1 MFTAGYPCAMHALTT
16 LQELEVRV
24 CGLCW
29 WGEEAVLAVT
39 KQGSLYWLKVY
50 PRTHLDTASLLH
62 PPVRLPVGMKP
73 AFFSAVPATTAG
85 TAAAAAGGSAAS
97 SSKEQGEAL
106 HVLVASQRSYL
117 VYTVRCVMCLC
128 ATYIACCL
136 THSADSAT
144 VLVTAIINRK
154 TASEL

>member
-1 MFTAGYPCAMHALTT
+1 
-16 LQELEVRV
+16 VRV

-73 AFFSAVPATTAG
+73 AFFSAVPAT
-85 TAAAAAGGSAAS
+85 AAAGSSAAA

-117 VYTVRCVMCLC
+117 VYTVR
-128 ATYIACCL
+128 
-136 THSADSAT
+136 
-144 VLVTAIINRK
+144 
-154 TASEL
+154 

>member
-1 MFTAGYPCAMHALTT
+1 MHTLTT

-73 AFFSAVPATTAG
+73 AFFSAVPATTA
-85 TAAAAAGGSAAS
+85 TAVAAGSSVAS

-117 VYTVRCVMCLC
+117 VYTVR
-128 ATYIACCL
+128 
-136 THSADSAT
+136 
-144 VLVTAIINRK
+144 
-154 TASEL
+154 

>member
-1 MFTAGYPCAMHALTT
+1 MYDLIT
-16 LQELEVRV
+16 LQELEARV

-39 KQGSLYWLKVY
+39 KQGCLYWLKLY

-73 AFFSAVPATTAG
+73 AVFSAVPAA
-85 TAAAAAGGSAAS
+85 TAATS
-97 SSKEQGEAL
+97 SSAGSSGKEQGEAL

-117 VYTVRCVMCLC
+117 VYTVR
-128 ATYIACCL
+128 
-136 THSADSAT
+136 
-144 VLVTAIINRK
+144 
-154 TASEL
+154 

>member
-1 MFTAGYPCAMHALTT
+1 MYDLTT

-73 AFFSAVPATTAG
+73 AFFSAVPAAT
-85 TAAAAAGGSAAS
+85 SASASTSAS
-97 SSKEQGEAL
+97 SSAKEQGEAL

-117 VYTVRCVMCLC
+117 VYTVR
-128 ATYIACCL
+128 
-136 THSADSAT
+136 
-144 VLVTAIINRK
+144 
-154 TASEL
+154 